1 MNKLN
6 NNNKTALI
14 TGAASGLG
22 FEFSLLLA
30 KDSYNLILVDIDAS
44 KLGEVKN
51 HIEKVYN
58 SHIVILIKDLSEL
71 NIAREIFCTIKDT
84 QVDVLINNAG
94 FGLFGAFSVTDWQR
108 ESEMLNLHI
117 NTTTQ
122 LTKLLLEG
130 MVERGD
136 GKILNISSLAAF
148 LPGPLMA
155 IYYASKAYILSF
167 SQAIANE
174 LKGTGVTVT
183 ALCPGQTKTAFQEVV
198 FNTSFQ
204 EFDSDSSCKNKFDY
218 SMACPKGVAK
228 YGYKAMLNGKTVA
241 IPGRFNKFLATLSRF
256 VPRKMTTSI
265 VRKIQEKNRNKELI
279 KASKLLV
286 N

>member
-1 MNKLN
+1 MHNLKYK
-6 NNNKTALI
+6 KTALV

-30 KDSYNLILVDIDAS
+30 KDSYNLILVDIDA
-44 KLGEVKN
+44 KN
-51 HIEKVYN
+51 LENAKKRIQKSNNINVQ
-58 SHIVILIKDLSEL
+58 ILIKDLSKP
-71 NIAREIFCTIKDT
+71 NIAQEIFEHVEEIPIDI
-84 QVDVLINNAG
+84 LINNAG
-94 FGLFGAFSVTDWQR
+94 FGLFGAFSDTKWQR

-122 LTKLLLEG
+122 LTKLLLGG

-167 SQAIANE
+167 SEAIANE

-183 ALCPGQTKTAFQEVV
+183 ALCPGQTKTSFQEVV
-198 FNTSFQ
+198 SST
-204 EFDSDSSCKNKFDY
+204 SCKNKKAFN
-218 SMACPKGVAK
+218 MACPIEVAK
-228 YGYKAMLNGKTVA
+228 YGYAAMLKGKTVA

-265 VRKIQEKNRNKELI
+265 VRKIQEKNRNEVTI
-279 KASKLLV
+279 KTPKLMV

>member
-1 MNKLN
+1 MYNLKR
-6 NNNKTALI
+6 NKTALV

-30 KDSYNLILVDIDAS
+30 KDSYNLILVDMDAA
-44 KLGEVKN
+44 KLEKVKN
-51 HIEKVYN
+51 HIQKSYN
-58 SHIVILIKDLSEL
+58 SQIVMLIKDLSKP
-71 NIAREIFCTIKDT
+71 NIAQEVYEHVEEIPIDI
-84 QVDVLINNAG
+84 LINNAG
-94 FGLFGAFSVTDWQR
+94 FGLFGAFSDTKWQR

-117 NTTTQ
+117 STTTQ
-122 LTKLLLEG
+122 LTKLILKG
-130 MVERGD
+130 MVDRGN

-183 ALCPGQTKTAFQEVV
+183 ALCPGQTKT
-198 FNTSFQ
+198 SFQ
-204 EFDSDSSCKNKFDY
+204 EAVSSTSSKNKEAFN
-218 SMACPKGVAK
+218 MACPIEVAK
-228 YGYKAMLNGKTVA
+228 YGYVAMLKGKTVA

-265 VRKIQEKNRNKELI
+265 VRKIQEKNRKEEII
-279 KASKLLV
+279 KTPKLMV